1 MTLIEYIKS
10 SFDIAV
16 TISSEKQF
24 KALKKSLNYEINNNY
39 SEDYESLL
47 RKEECD
53 IRQHISIQHQLKLYG
68 EKLIDKLE
76 ELEKENLILSE
87 KLVSF
92 ILIFQDYYK
101 KLEEKNIIYIS
112 KIDNLKNELKNYEE
126 KNHKLIQ
133 NEKNLKLYITQK
145 DKEIK
150 RLKIKLLNKPDLSHS
165 SNNRSYSNFINI
177 NNNSN
182 NTSIRLSSGISHK
195 EEKFTRINL
204 VKKST
209 LPMERMKIQEKLQ
222 EYRKL
227 IDKKMKDITRNKN
240 SCKTYREKSSKSKEC
255 SLENNNKSNINN
267 MSALNCVNYDISKK
281 LNEISYKN
289 VEKEEK
295 TPIKKIP
302 INNKTQSLV
311 NFLKKN
317 QNNING
323 KNENHSNEKYGGNVS
338 KEFVTQESSKNNS
351 NCNSKRNSLS
361 QFIFSN
367 FSNQKKKK

>member
-1 MTLIEYIKS
+1 M
-10 SFDIAV
+10 
-16 TISSEKQF
+16 
-24 KALKKSLNYEINNNY
+24 
-39 SEDYESLL
+39 
-47 RKEECD
+47 
-53 IRQHISIQHQLKLYG
+53 
-68 EKLIDKLE
+68 
-76 ELEKENLILSE
+76 
-87 KLVSF
+87 
-92 ILIFQDYYK
+92 
-101 KLEEKNIIYIS
+101 IYIS

-338 KEFVTQESSKNNS
+338 KEFITQESSKNNS